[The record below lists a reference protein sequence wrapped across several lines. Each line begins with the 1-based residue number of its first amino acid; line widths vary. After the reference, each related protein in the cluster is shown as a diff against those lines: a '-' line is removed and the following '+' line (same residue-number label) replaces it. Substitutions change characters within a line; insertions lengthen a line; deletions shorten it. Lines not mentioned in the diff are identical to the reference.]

1 MQNSA
6 PCHLMGHSQP
16 GVVSVMAH
24 TRNAYG
30 SFTLQEMDLGS
41 DSDLDS
47 CPIQQ

>member
-1 MQNSA
+1 MENSD

-30 SFTLQEMDLGS
+30 SFTLQETDSGTDS
-41 DSDLDS
+41 DSDS
-47 CPIQQ
+47 CPVQQ